1 MSRSK
6 DRERAKSGI
15 VFRNGHLVERV
26 EWETAHPTRAQRQ
39 AIVDDAVAAQM
50 AAMSKPYHCTKCGI
64 THSKGKIHLAHRQHR
79 ENPVPDEEA

>member
-26 EWETAHPTRAQRQ
+26 EWETAHPNKAQRQ
-39 AIVDDAVAAQM
+39 AIVDEVLKAHVFAS
-50 AAMSKPYHCTKCGI
+50 SKPYACTKCGI
-64 THSKGKIHLAHRQHR
+64 KHTRGKIHLAHRQYQ
-79 ENPVPDEEA
+79 A